1 MRPTFEAAI
10 IALVYGWEPVTC
22 ALTWVVPGY
31 RCGEFKSFIPLTNCA
46 TAGTMKYFCLLC
58 HKTGVFQT
66 STMDVPLYYPVFAQI
81 LQLLETVHARS
92 DFFRVRLQQL
102 RAAGEAVACLTP
114 TANVYVHPLTRL
126 FCHF

>member
-1 MRPTFEAAI
+1 
-10 IALVYGWEPVTC
+10 
-22 ALTWVVPGY
+22 
-31 RCGEFKSFIPLTNCA
+31 
-46 TAGTMKYFCLLC
+46 MKYFCLLC